1 MTTETTPARTT
12 RARAGTIDRARR
24 RGGLQLSVRT
34 RITIVIAL
42 LTFTAMTAAGLLVYT
57 LESARIESAVTE
69 QIDQEIDEFRV
80 FEESGIDPDSGSSFT
95 DAQRLLE
102 TFLVRNVPDDD
113 EMMIVYRDG
122 VPQDRTP
129 NRYGAGFLDDDAYQE
144 AIDGLLE
151 DGGTTRVQD
160 ERYGEVWVTGLP
172 VRNKTSEGTLVIVN
186 FLDDEHAEL
195 NRTMQTYAIV
205 ALLSLGLIT
214 VLGAVQSGRL
224 LAPLRTV
231 RETARDITTTD
242 LSRRIPEQG
251 NDDVTALT
259 RTFNDMLDRLED
271 GVEAQRRFLDD
282 AGHELRTPLTVLR
295 GHLELLESGNAD
307 EVERTRALLLDEVDR
322 MSRLVGDLI
331 LLAKSRRTDFVR
343 RRPVEVADLT
353 RTLLDK
359 ARGLGDRTWV
369 LDGSGQ
375 GIVHVDEQ
383 RVTQAVLQLADNAVK
398 HTDDGDRIAL
408 GSSHDGRTLRLWVHD
423 SGQGVRE
430 EDRDLIFE
438 RFGRSDVRPGDEGFG
453 LGLSIVRAIVQAHG
467 GHIHVAD
474 GVPSGARFEIVLPS
488 EEPSWPTS

>member
-1 MTTETTPARTT
+1 MTTETTPAGTT

-214 VLGAVQSGRL
+214 VLGAMQSGRL

-259 RTFNDMLDRLED
+259 RTFNDMLDRLEEGLED
-271 GVEAQRRFLDD
+271 QRRFLDD
-282 AGHELRTPLTVLR
+282 DGHE
-295 GHLELLESGNAD
+295 
-307 EVERTRALLLDEVDR
+307 
-322 MSRLVGDLI
+322 
-331 LLAKSRRTDFVR
+331 
-343 RRPVEVADLT
+343 
-353 RTLLDK
+353 
-359 ARGLGDRTWV
+359 
-369 LDGSGQ
+369 
-375 GIVHVDEQ
+375 
-383 RVTQAVLQLADNAVK
+383 
-398 HTDDGDRIAL
+398 
-408 GSSHDGRTLRLWVHD
+408 
-423 SGQGVRE
+423 
-430 EDRDLIFE
+430 
-438 RFGRSDVRPGDEGFG
+438 
-453 LGLSIVRAIVQAHG
+453 
-467 GHIHVAD
+467 
-474 GVPSGARFEIVLPS
+474 
-488 EEPSWPTS
+488 